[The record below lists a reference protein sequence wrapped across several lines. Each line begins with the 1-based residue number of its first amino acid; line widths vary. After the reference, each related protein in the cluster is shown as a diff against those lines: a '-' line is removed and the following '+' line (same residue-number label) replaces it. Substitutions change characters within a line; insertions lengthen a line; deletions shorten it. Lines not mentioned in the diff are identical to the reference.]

1 MPEVE
6 LSNLLP
12 TMKDLIAPV
21 IIGAVL
27 WIARKV
33 LPVITGK
40 LHKAGKR
47 WVVSDLRKIRS
58 IRRCPFAIQRQIA
71 KEGALFNAFLT
82 ITVVM
87 LGAIMLLSRQLPLQ
101 VQLTYFSI
109 CMTPIL
115 LLEWW
120 WLIVRDL
127 NEQLLRASI
136 RIGPGFKRVVPHRE
150 QSERRIQ
157 ARKQRQAAIVKRKS
171 TKKAEVR
178 VVARRLA

>member
-12 TMKDLIAPV
+12 TMKDLIVPA
-21 IIGAVL
+21 IIGAAL

-33 LPVITGK
+33 LPVVSGK
-40 LHKAGKR
+40 LHKVGKK

-87 LGAIMLLSRQLPLQ
+87 LGALMLLSRQMSFTEK
-101 VQLTYFSI
+101 LTYFSV
-109 CMTPIL
+109 CMTPVL
-115 LLEWW
+115 MLEWW
-120 WLIVRDL
+120 WLVIRGF
-127 NEQLLRASI
+127 NELLLEEST
-136 RIGPGFKRVVPHRE
+136 RIGPGFRRVIPSRE
-150 QSERRIQ
+150 QSDRR
-157 ARKQRQAAIVKRKS
+157 AETRNQRQAVIAKAKS
-171 TKKAEVR
+171 MKAAEVR
-178 VVARRLA
+178 VVVRRLA